1 MYVAVIN
8 NQFSCHTLGNL
19 NMEKYRQFSR
29 ENQMQHYNTEQNMS
43 VTPEET
49 VLMQVV
55 TSYFKFLFK
64 TERIVARNFALH

>member
-64 TERIVARNFALH
+64 TERIVARNFVLH

>member
-8 NQFSCHTLGNL
+8 NQFSCYTLGNL
-19 NMEKYRQFSR
+19 NMEKYRQFSW

-49 VLMQVV
+49 VLLQVV
-55 TSYFKFLFK
+55 TYFKFLFK
-64 TERIVARNFALH
+64 TERIVARNFVLH

>member
-49 VLMQVV
+49 VLLQVV
-55 TSYFKFLFK
+55 TYFKFLFK
-64 TERIVARNFALH
+64 TERIVARNFVLH